1 VDATHSAADRELI
14 ALVCAVAALQQA
26 QRLLWAAGMTKT
38 SIAIIGG
45 GVAGLSAAHELAERG
60 FEVTVYEARR
70 AVGGKAKS
78 QPVVGSGTGGR
89 RDLPGEHGFRF
100 FPAFY
105 RHVVDTMARIPDGD
119 VTVADHLRPA
129 PEAALGLPD
138 GQPLV
143 RFLRRRPRRPSELAA
158 TFAAGFQGLGVTAA
172 DLVRFGERVLR
183 YYTSCP
189 ERRLAQYEGI
199 SWWDYLGGDRYSPAF
214 QRYLAAVPR
223 VMVAMD
229 PRHGSARTIG
239 DISMQLLADQA
250 GDGRQADRLL
260 AGPTTETWIDPWR
273 RHLEALGVRF
283 KRGAA
288 RAIRVRRKTIAAFEL
303 EDGTLARADHY
314 VCAVPI
320 EAVRALIG
328 PELAALDPALARLQ
342 AMPAPT
348 FARMTAWM
356 NGLQL
361 YLRRDVPVVRG
372 HMFYPESPWALTSVS
387 QPQFWRERGALE
399 ARYGDGR
406 VRGLISVDISDFG
419 TAGTFVGKAARDCT
433 PAEIARE
440 VWQHLRA
447 ALRTA
452 DGPLLDD
459 DDLIGW
465 HLDDELEAR
474 AGGGLINRAPL
485 LVHPPGSWAVRP
497 EAATAIPNLVL
508 AGDFVRTST
517 DIASMEGANE
527 AARRAVN
534 AILDRVDSGA
544 ARCGLWPMQARE
556 PAIYAAA
563 RRIDAQVFANR
574 WARGRHAFDLIPGL
588 AASLGAVPSA
598 PAAVVEGMR
607 DAA

>member
-1 VDATHSAADRELI
+1 
-14 ALVCAVAALQQA
+14 
-26 QRLLWAAGMTKT
+26 
-38 SIAIIGG
+38 
-45 GVAGLSAAHELAERG
+45 
-60 FEVTVYEARR
+60 
-70 AVGGKAKS
+70 
-78 QPVVGSGTGGR
+78 
-89 RDLPGEHGFRF
+89 RF
-100 FPAFY
+100 
-105 RHVVDTMARIPDGD
+105 
-119 VTVADHLRPA
+119 
-129 PEAALGLPD
+129 
-138 GQPLV
+138 Q
-143 RFLRRRPRRPSELAA
+143 
-158 TFAAGFQGLGVTAA
+158 
-172 DLVRFGERVLR
+172 
-183 YYTSCP
+183 
-189 ERRLAQYEGI
+189 
-199 SWWDYLGGDRYSPAF
+199 
-214 QRYLAAVPR
+214 
-223 VMVAMD
+223 
-229 PRHGSARTIG
+229 
-239 DISMQLLADQA
+239 
-250 GDGRQADRLL
+250 
-260 AGPTTETWIDPWR
+260 
-273 RHLEALGVRF
+273 
-283 KRGAA
+283 RGAA
-288 RAIRVRRKTIAAFEL
+288 RAIRVRRGAIAAVEL
-303 EDGTLARADHY
+303 EDGSVARADHY

-320 EAVRALIG
+320 EALRALIG
-328 PELAALDPALARLQ
+328 PELAALDPALARLR

-387 QPQFWRERGALE
+387 QPQFWRERGPLE
-399 ARYGDGR
+399 ERYGDGR

-419 TAGTFVGKAARDCT
+419 TAGTFVAKPARDCT

-474 AGGGLINRAPL
+474 TGGGLVNRAPL

-534 AILDRVDSGA
+534 AILDRVASDT

-563 RRIDAQVFANR
+563 RRIDAQVFAGR
-574 WARGRHAFDLIPGL
+574 WAGGRHAFDLIPGL
-588 AASLGAVPSA
+588 AASLGAVPSVLA
-598 PAAVVEGMR
+598 PAVEGTR
-607 DAA
+607 EAA